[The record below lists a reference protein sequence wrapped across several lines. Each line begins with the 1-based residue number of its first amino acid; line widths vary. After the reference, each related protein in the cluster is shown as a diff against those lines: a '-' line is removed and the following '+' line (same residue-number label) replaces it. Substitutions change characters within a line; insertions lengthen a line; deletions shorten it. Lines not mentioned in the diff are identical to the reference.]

1 MSAAY
6 NLGYRTIVI
15 DPKDLFDREKI
26 YQIVMNIKEK
36 YPKDKVFGIGV

>member
-15 DPKDLFDREKI
+15 DPKDLFDKEKI
-26 YQIVMNIKEK
+26 YRIVMGIREK
-36 YPKDKVFGIGV
+36 HPN